1 MRLPSEVEMFERLRA
16 AMRPAMVQCWRCR
29 VTLPP
34 GQLRIA
40 DNCLN
45 QDCPFAAAHSSREPA
60 AEPASPARSL
70 PAQGSAGEP
79 IGPAGRS
86 KVEPA

>member
-1 MRLPSEVEMFERLRA
+1 MRLPSEVETF
-16 AMRPAMVQCWRCR
+16 AMVQCWRCR

-34 GQLRIA
+34 DQLRIA
-40 DNCLN
+40 DRCMVQNCPL
-45 QDCPFAAAHSSREPA
+45 AAAHSSREPA

-79 IGPAGRS
+79 FDQ
-86 KVEPA
+86 KEPA